1 MFGRRWRRYFPILR
15 GFRYIGPCRCGF
27 GPHAYYVDDRGR
39 IIHAWD
45 LYYYDYDVDYL
56 ESYLKGLI
64 DEKKAL
70 EEEIEKIKA
79 ELERLKREKR
89 D

>member
-1 MFGRRWRRYFPILR
+1 MFGRRWRRLLR

-39 IIHAWD
+39 VVHAWD
-45 LYYYDYDVDYL
+45 IYYYDIDYL
-56 ESYLKGLI
+56 ESYLKELI